1 MSLLTPRRFAAASAI
16 VLAGVLGATGV
27 AFAQAGGDDP
37 VATTPSPVP
46 SPSVTH
52 TDDPATHDV
61 GDDHGSDDPATH
73 DVNDDNGNDDPATHD
88 VGDDHGGDVS
98 GSDDSGSDDNSGPG
112 NSHGDDDHGGSD
124 DNSGHGS
131 DD

>member
-16 VLAGVLGATGV
+16 VLAGVLGATGA

-73 DVNDDNGNDDPATHD
+73 DV
-88 VGDDHGGDVS
+88 GDDS

>member
-16 VLAGVLGATGV
+16 VLVGVLGATGV
-27 AFAQAGGDDP
+27 AFAQAGNDDR
-37 VATTPSPVP
+37 VAVTPSP
-46 SPSVTH
+46 SATH

-61 GDDHGSDDPATH
+61 GDD
-73 DVNDDNGNDDPATHD
+73 NGTDDPATHD
-88 VGDDHGGDVS
+88 VGDDNGTDDPATHDVGDDNGGDS
-98 GSDDSGSDDNSGPG
+98 GGSDDNSGHG
-112 NSHGDDDHGGSD
+112 NSQGDDDNSGSD